1 VSTINDRPFLSTGK
15 LIENYKLLVN
25 YMKKCKEVNLDCSA
39 LIPSSDLLVEVKT
52 KINSGIISR
61 LSDLVDLVEEKYS
74 NLVIC
79 ELAQKVF
86 TEIHGYT
93 VSCELARKILLI
105 QLAGWIT
112 EMLESLGY
120 VKIKFSWR

>member
-1 VSTINDRPFLSTGK
+1 MSTINDRPFLSTGK

-25 YMKKCKEVNLDCSA
+25 YMKKCKEANLDCSA

-52 KINSGIISR
+52 KINSGRISR
-61 LSDLVDLVEEKYS
+61 LSDLIDLVEEKYS